1 MTLCARIVVVLLA
14 ATLLAPYA
22 PAQERKILSPR
33 DSVILVLDTSII
45 AVSYSRP
52 SMRGR
57 TIMGDLVPW
66 NRVWRTGA
74 NQATHI
80 RTSGDI
86 RLGDVP
92 VPAGN
97 YTLWT
102 IPSLSDWT
110 VILNKQT
117 GQWGTQYDERQDLAR
132 FRAASRRI
140 SALCDTF
147 TIALSKTG
155 KQSGTLTLMWERT
168 SVAVPFKKAA
178 VGVLSPLDSA
188 SIRLGGKR
196 VLIRYSRPSMRGRTI
211 WGVVVPW
218 DTVWRTGANLATA
231 LEVDADV
238 TVGTVRI
245 PRGSYTLY
253 SLPSQEAFSLIVSTV
268 PGGAPPQYDPGRDLS
283 RIAMRFN
290 RSQRFIDPFRIW
302 FEPRGTR
309 KAVLRI
315 GWADR
320 IYSVDIAVP

>member
-1 MTLCARIVVVLLA
+1 MALCARTVVCLLTV
-14 ATLLAPYA
+14 TLLAPHA
-22 PAQERKILSPR
+22 ATQERKILSPR
-33 DSVILVLDTSII
+33 DSVILTLDTSVI
-45 AVSYSRP
+45 AISYSRP

-80 RTSGDI
+80 RTSSDI
-86 RLGDVP
+86 RLGDMP
-92 VPAGN
+92 VPAGS

-102 IPSLSDWT
+102 IPSPSGWT

-132 FRAASRRI
+132 FRVASRRL

-155 KQSGTLTLMWERT
+155 KRSGVLTLMWERT
-168 SVAVPFKKAA
+168 SVTVPFTRAA

-188 SIRLGGKR
+188 SVRLGGKR
-196 VLIRYSRPSMRGRTI
+196 VLIRYSRPSMRGRTV

-231 LEVDADV
+231 LEVPADI
-238 TVGTVRI
+238 TVGTARV

-253 SLPSQEAFSLIVSTV
+253 SHPSQDAFSLIVSSV
-268 PGGAPPQYDPGRDLS
+268 PGGSPPQYDPTRDLAHIPMTLKLS
-283 RIAMRFN
+283 R
-290 RSQRFIDPFRIW
+290 RSIDPFRIW
-302 FEPRGTR
+302 FEARGTR
-309 KAVLRI
+309 KAILRLA
-315 GWADR
+315 WADR
-320 IYSVDIAVP
+320 IYSVDISLP